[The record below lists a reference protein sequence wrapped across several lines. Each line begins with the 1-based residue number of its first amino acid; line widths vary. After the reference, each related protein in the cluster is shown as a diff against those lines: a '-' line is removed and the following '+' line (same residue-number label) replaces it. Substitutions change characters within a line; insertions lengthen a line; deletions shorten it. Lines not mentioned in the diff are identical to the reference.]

1 MSMPLYIS
9 DMESRF
15 YNTYTKRSQIMKKSL
30 YLRLVC
36 MVIAALMLFCTFV
49 ACADSGDDT
58 PDDGAD
64 TTTPTAD
71 VDDPA
76 VSGDDQPTE
85 TTPSDIDENGFKK
98 DDVPEDLQFPDKT
111 ITMLTWSDVE
121 HEEFMVEEQTGDNV
135 ADAIFY
141 RNLTIE
147 ERLGI
152 TMDFVSTEGDS
163 GYMAAWTKYIQTS
176 IQAGGGEFDVTAGYS
191 RAQASAASKGLLYDL
206 LDDGCEYLNFDMPW
220 WPNKLID
227 EATINDKL
235 YFASG
240 DISANALYMMYVVFV
255 NTKIL
260 TDVGLES
267 VYSLVDNNKW
277 TYDKFIQMCS
287 NVYIDQDGSGDKSVG
302 DRFGYMTSGIHTDPW
317 FYGSGALIVDKDAQ
331 GNLQFAESFKSER
344 TISALEKINGL
355 LHNTSDGI
363 YTPDTEHQREFDKGN
378 LLFATDRCR
387 IAITRF
393 ESEDLEYS
401 IAPFPKFDEAQENYV
416 TVMGNPFTLYALP
429 IDSKDDELPMLSA
442 FLEVYASESYR
453 QLTPQLFEVSI
464 KVKYTQDNDAARMYD
479 IIRESL
485 CFDIGRIFDS
495 ALIGQGAWRN
505 AVKNN
510 MTNWASSAKQY
521 ERIMNKKL
529 GTLIEAY
536 EG

>member
-1 MSMPLYIS
+1 M
-9 DMESRF
+9 
-15 YNTYTKRSQIMKKSL
+15 KRSL
-30 YLRLVC
+30 YLRLACV
-36 MVIAALMLFCTFV
+36 VIAALMLLCTFV
-49 ACADSGDDT
+49 ACADSGDDQ
-58 PDDGAD
+58 PDGAD
-64 TTTPTAD
+64 TTTPT
-71 VDDPA
+71 VGNSNNP
-76 VSGDDQPTE
+76 GGEDQPTE
-85 TTPSDIDENGFKK
+85 TTPSDVDENGLKK
-98 DDVPEDLQFPDKT
+98 DDIPEDLKFTGKT

-121 HEEFMVEEQTGDNV
+121 HEEFLIEEQTGDNV

-141 RNLTIE
+141 RNLTVE

-152 TMDFVSTEGDS
+152 TMGFVSTEGNADNV
-163 GYMAAWTKYIQTS
+163 APWTKYVQTS
-176 IQAGGGEFDVTAGYS
+176 IQAGGGEFDVIAGYS
-191 RAQASAASKGLLYDL
+191 LSQASAASKGLLYDL
-206 LDDGCEYLNFDMPW
+206 LDDGCDNINFENPW

-227 EATINDKL
+227 EATINNKL

-260 TDVGLES
+260 TDLGLES
-267 VYSLVDNNKW
+267 VYSLVDNNQW
-277 TYDKFIQMCS
+277 TYDKFIEMCN
-287 NVYIDQDGSGDKSVG
+287 NVYIDQDGSGDKSEG
-302 DRFGYMTSGIHTDPW
+302 DRFGYMSSGIHVDPW

-331 GNLQFAESFKSER
+331 GNLQFSETFKSER
-344 TISALEKINGL
+344 TISALEKVNTL
-355 LHNTSDGI
+355 LWNTSDGI
-363 YTPDTEHQREFDKGN
+363 YTSKVRHQEEFNNGN
-378 LLFATDRCR
+378 LLFASDRCR
-387 IAITRF
+387 IAITKF
-393 ESEDLEYS
+393 LSEDLEYS
-401 IAPFPKFDEAQENYV
+401 VVPFPKYDSEQKNYV

-453 QLTPQLFEVSI
+453 QLTPQLFEVSL

-485 CFDIGRIFDS
+485 CFDIGRIFSD

-510 MTNWASSAKQY
+510 MNNWASAAKQY
-521 ERIMNKKL
+521 ERVMNKKL